1 MEYKRRRKDDDRKN
15 ECLNNKFDV
24 ALIEKPFFNGLSFAD
39 IKGLFNLLFTDET
52 DEVYPIEIQSN
63 CQSSAMGF
71 ITSEA
76 ADKIDYA
83 YEINT
88 RFADFI
94 IDILDD
100 MDKESED
107 HIYEYRGLK
116 IWLGR

>member
-1 MEYKRRRKDDDRKN
+1 MMTEKN
-15 ECLNNKFDV
+15 ECLNNKIDV
-24 ALIEKPFFNGLSFAD
+24 ALIEKPFFEGLSFLD
-39 IKGLFNLLFTDET
+39 VKGLFDLLSS

-63 CQSSAMGF
+63 CESSAMGF

-88 RFADFI
+88 RFANFI
-94 IDILDD
+94 TDILND
-100 MDKESED
+100 MENESED
-107 HIYEYRGLK
+107 HIYKYRGLK

>member
-1 MEYKRRRKDDDRKN
+1 M
-15 ECLNNKFDV
+15 NNKFDV
-24 ALIEKPFFNGLSFAD
+24 ALIEKPFFDGLSFAD
-39 IKGLFNLLFTDET
+39 VKGLFNLLSIDENG
-52 DEVYPIEIQSN
+52 EVYPIEIQSD

-76 ADKIDYA
+76 ADKIDYE
-83 YEINT
+83 YEVNT

-94 IDILDD
+94 TDILND

>member
-1 MEYKRRRKDDDRKN
+1 MTEKN

-39 IKGLFNLLFTDET
+39 VIRLFSLLSIDET
-52 DEVYPIEIQSN
+52 GEVYPIEIQSD

-83 YEINT
+83 YEMNT
-88 RFADFI
+88 YFGCFVR
-94 IDILDD
+94 DILND
-100 MDKESED
+100 MNKESKD
-107 HIYEYRGLK
+107 CMYEYRGLK

>member
-1 MEYKRRRKDDDRKN
+1 MK
-15 ECLNNKFDV
+15 
-24 ALIEKPFFNGLSFAD
+24 KPFFDGLSFAD
-39 IKGLFNLLFTDET
+39 VKGLFNLLSIDENGK
-52 DEVYPIEIQSN
+52 VYPIEIQSD

-76 ADKIDYA
+76 ADKIDYE
-83 YEINT
+83 YEVNT

-100 MDKESED
+100 MDKESKD
-107 HIYEYRGLK
+107 CMYEYRGLK

>member
-1 MEYKRRRKDDDRKN
+1 MTEKN

-24 ALIEKPFFNGLSFAD
+24 ALIEKPFFDGLSFAD
-39 IKGLFNLLFTDET
+39 VIRLFSLLSIDENG
-52 DEVYPIEIQSN
+52 EVYPIDIQSD

-76 ADKIDYA
+76 SDKIDYA
-83 YEINT
+83 HEVNT
-88 RFADFI
+88 CFGSFI
-94 IDILDD
+94 RDILNA

-107 HIYEYRGLK
+107 CIYEYRGLK

>member
-1 MEYKRRRKDDDRKN
+1 MKTI
-15 ECLNNKFDV
+15 FD
-24 ALIEKPFFNGLSFAD
+24 GLSFAVV
-39 IKGLFNLLFTDET
+39 KGLFNLLSIDENG
-52 DEVYPIEIQSN
+52 EVYPIEIQSD

-76 ADKIDYA
+76 ADKIDYE
-83 YEINT
+83 YEVNT

-100 MDKESED
+100 MDKESKD
-107 HIYEYRGLK
+107 CMYEYRGLK

>member
-1 MEYKRRRKDDDRKN
+1 MIETN
-15 ECLNNKFDV
+15 ECLNNRFDV
-24 ALIEKPFFNGLSFAD
+24 ALIEKPFFDGLSFAD
-39 IKGLFNLLFTDET
+39 IKWLFNLLSIDENS
-52 DEVYPIEIQSN
+52 EVYPIEIQSD

-83 YEINT
+83 YEANT
-88 RFADFI
+88 RFGGFI
-94 IDILDD
+94 KDILND

-107 HIYEYRGLK
+107 YIYKYRGLK

>member
-1 MEYKRRRKDDDRKN
+1 MTEKN

-24 ALIEKPFFNGLSFAD
+24 ALIEKPFFDGLSFAD
-39 IKGLFNLLFTDET
+39 VLRLFSLLSIDET
-52 DEVYPIEIQSN
+52 DEVYPIDIQSD

-83 YEINT
+83 HEANT
-88 RFADFI
+88 CFGSFI
-94 IDILDD
+94 RDILND

-116 IWLGR
+116 IWLER

>member
-1 MEYKRRRKDDDRKN
+1 M
-15 ECLNNKFDV
+15 NNKFDV
-24 ALIEKPFFNGLSFAD
+24 ALIEKPFFDGLSFAD
-39 IKGLFNLLFTDET
+39 VKGLFNLLSIDENG
-52 DEVYPIEIQSN
+52 EVYPIEIQSD

-76 ADKIDYA
+76 ADKIDYE
-83 YEINT
+83 YEVNT

-100 MDKESED
+100 MDKESKD
-107 HIYEYRGLK
+107 CMYEYRGLK

>member
-1 MEYKRRRKDDDRKN
+1 MIEKN

-100 MDKESED
+100 MDKESEN

>member
-1 MEYKRRRKDDDRKN
+1 MTEKN

-24 ALIEKPFFNGLSFAD
+24 VLIEKPFFNGLSFAD
-39 IKGLFNLLFTDET
+39 VLRLFSLLSIDET
-52 DEVYPIEIQSN
+52 DEVYPIEILSD

-83 YEINT
+83 YEMNT
-88 RFADFI
+88 YFGCFVR
-94 IDILDD
+94 DILNYI
-100 MDKESED
+100 DKESED

-116 IWLGR
+116 IWLER

>member
-1 MEYKRRRKDDDRKN
+1 MIEKN

-63 CQSSAMGF
+63 CQSFAMGF

-100 MDKESED
+100 MKNESED
-107 HIYEYRGLK
+107 HTYEFKGLK

>member
-1 MEYKRRRKDDDRKN
+1 MKY
-15 ECLNNKFDV
+15 DV
-24 ALIEKPFFNGLSFAD
+24 VLIEKPFFEGISFLE
-39 IKGLFNLLFTDET
+39 IKSLFNLLLT

-63 CQSSAMGF
+63 CESSAMGF

-83 YEINT
+83 YETNT
-88 RFADFI
+88 YFANFI
-94 IDILDD
+94 TDILND

-107 HIYEYRGLK
+107 HTYEFKGLK